1 MTEPM
6 RPIEHDMAGHSI
18 DWQPQ
23 VTACRPFAALV
34 HAPGAEHC
42 PARSI
47 HDPLSLAP
55 IMLVLAGGLLIA
67 AGSMTVAGRGFGA
80 MIKPHRRGRRSA
92 AHAQQRRLI
101 AGATLVVAGL
111 YCVARIA
118 M

>member
-1 MTEPM
+1 MTEPV

-34 HAPGAEHC
+34 HAPGGEHC
-42 PARSI
+42 PARSL

-55 IMLVLAGGLLIA
+55 LLLVMAGGVLIVL
-67 AGSMTVAGRGFGA
+67 GGLTTAGRGFGA

-92 AHAQQRRLI
+92 AHAQQRRLMV
-101 AGATLVVAGL
+101 GAPLILAGL
-111 YCVARIA
+111 YCVARIVL
-118 M
+118 